1 MNKIDGWSE
10 YEKLVLN
17 ELERHNNLIEG
28 IRKDVSDI
36 RSEIAMLKVKSGF
49 WGMMGATI
57 PIAMALGLKFLQ
69 L

>member
-1 MNKIDGWSE
+1 MTNNGWSE

-36 RSEIAMLKVKSGF
+36 RSEIAMLKVKSGL
-49 WGMMGATI
+49 WGMMGAAI
-57 PIAMALGLKFLQ
+57 PLALAIGLKLIQ
-69 L
+69 V

>member
-1 MNKIDGWSE
+1 MTNNGWSE

-36 RSEIAMLKVKSGF
+36 RSEIAMLKVKSGL
-49 WGMMGATI
+49 WGMLGATI
-57 PIAMALGLKFLQ
+57 PLAIAIGLKLIQ
-69 L
+69 A

>member
-1 MNKIDGWSE
+1 MTNNGWSE

-36 RSEIAMLKVKSGF
+36 RSEIAMLKVKSGL
-49 WGMMGATI
+49 WGMLGAAI
-57 PIAMALGLKFLQ
+57 PLALTVALKLIQ
-69 L
+69 V

>member
-1 MNKIDGWSE
+1 MTNNGWSE

-36 RSEIAMLKVKSGF
+36 RSEIAMLKVKSGL
-49 WGMMGATI
+49 WGMLGAAI
-57 PIAMALGLKFLQ
+57 PLAVAVGLKLIQ
-69 L
+69 V

>member
-1 MNKIDGWSE
+1 MTNNGWSE

-36 RSEIAMLKVKSGF
+36 RSEIAMLKVKSGL
-49 WGMMGATI
+49 WGMLGATI
-57 PIAMALGLKFLQ
+57 PLAMAIGLKLIQ
-69 L
+69 V